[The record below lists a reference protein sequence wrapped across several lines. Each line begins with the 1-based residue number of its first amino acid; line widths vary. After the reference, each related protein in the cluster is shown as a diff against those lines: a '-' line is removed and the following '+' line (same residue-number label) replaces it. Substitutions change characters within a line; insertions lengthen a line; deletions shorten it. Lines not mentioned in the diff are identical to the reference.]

1 MTINRMTIIGRGA
14 IGLLYGSIAAATLGN
29 DAVEYVMDDARFAR
43 HEGEQIRVLGQP
55 CNLPTVRA
63 EDAKPVEL
71 LLLAVKATG
80 LDAAL
85 DEATALV
92 GPNTRI
98 VSLLNGVTSEQRI
111 AERFGWDNV
120 VLATAQ
126 GLDATFLSGELRY
139 SCAGHIHLGAA
150 EGTAAGVVDDIADFF
165 ERAGVPH
172 IVEEDIRH
180 RLWAKLMLNVGV
192 NQTTMVFGGTYGSV
206 TTDPEQVRCFVAAM
220 REVRA
225 VAAAEGVTLAEEE
238 LTGMFELCAS
248 MAPDGMPSM
257 AQDRVA
263 RRPTEVEEFSG
274 TICRLGQ
281 KHHVLTP
288 QNAWLHERVRQIE
301 ASWQG

>member
-63 EDAKPVEL
+63 EDAKPAEL
-71 LLLAVKATG
+71 LLLAVKAG
-80 LDAAL
+80 SLDAAL
-85 DEATALV
+85 DLATPLV
-92 GPNTRI
+92 GPETRI

-111 AERFGWDNV
+111 AARFGWEGV
-120 VLATAQ
+120 VPTVAQ
-126 GLDATFLSGELRY
+126 GLDATYLEHNLRY
-139 SCAGHIHLGAA
+139 SCAGHIHIGA
-150 EGTAAGVVDDIADFF
+150 GNKTSPAAVVDVADFF

-225 VAAAEGVTLAEEE
+225 VAAAEGVTLTEEE

>member
-29 DAVEYVMDDARFAR
+29 DAVEYVMDDDRFAR

-63 EDAKPVEL
+63 EDAKPAEL
-71 LLLAVKATG
+71 LLLAVKASS

-85 DEATALV
+85 DLAAPLV
-92 GPNTRI
+92 GPKTRI
-98 VSLLNGVTSEQRI
+98 VSLLNGITSEERC
-111 AERFGWDNV
+111 AERFGWPGV
-120 VLATAQ
+120 VPATAQ
-126 GLDATFLSGELRY
+126 GLDATYLDHNLRY
-139 SCAGHIHLGAA
+139 SCAGHVHIGAG
-150 EGTAAGVVDDIADFF
+150 ERTDPAAVADVADFF

-225 VAAAEGVTLAEEE
+225 VAAAEGVTLTEEE

>member
-1 MTINRMTIIGRGA
+1 M
-14 IGLLYGSIAAATLGN
+14 
-29 DAVEYVMDDARFAR
+29 
-43 HEGEQIRVLGQP
+43 
-55 CNLPTVRA
+55 
-63 EDAKPVEL
+63 
-71 LLLAVKATG
+71 
-80 LDAAL
+80 
-85 DEATALV
+85 
-92 GPNTRI
+92 
-98 VSLLNGVTSEQRI
+98 SLLNGVTSEQRI

-150 EGTAAGVVDDIADFF
+150 EGTAAGVVDDI
-165 ERAGVPH
+165 
-172 IVEEDIRH
+172 RH

-225 VAAAEGVTLAEEE
+225 VAAAEGVTLTEEE